1 MKPPASFH
9 QRGIIAS
16 AFLIFTTAV
25 PLLRAADNRPIVA
38 KVSDIAAVTV
48 TDNGRAW
55 TLDNGIVKAVINK
68 RNGDMRSLVYKGVDT
83 MGHDQGSS
91 GYWEQDPSAA
101 ARINGLTDS
110 ITIDPAKNGGQR
122 AEVSVKG
129 VTGGKIQLTPRRARR
144 RHLLRH
150 RNPLLPGTWRQ
161 RHLCLRDL
169 HPSAPPTARGAW
181 GRKAATSP
189 RSTRPL
195 TG

>member
-25 PLLRAADNRPIVA
+25 PLLRAADNSPIVA

-48 TDNGRAW
+48 TDSGGAW

-68 RNGDMRSLVYKGVDT
+68 RNGEMRSLVYKGVDT

-101 ARINGLTDS
+101 ASINGLTDS

-129 VTGGKIQLTPRRARR
+129 VTGGKIQLSTGARR

-150 RNPLLPGTWRQ
+150 RNPLCPGTRRQ
-161 RHLCLRDL
+161 RHLRLRNL
-169 HPSAPPTARGAW
+169 HPSAAYRAGGRGT
-181 GRKAATSP
+181 GK
-189 RSTRPL
+189 PL
-195 TG
+195 HHQDQPDV